1 MDNPQEAGVVT
12 EKKQHKS
19 TGFKLVLGGA
29 VLMGAGLATPIMVL
43 IKGAAELAG
52 IVVLIAG
59 LYRLWKGFIV
69 TERDVLRLC
78 DEQET
83 DSMHV
88 KPEDIIKEFGCT
100 RKDAE
105 VLVKSIRAGAYKDMS
120 EEQLIDSADLESEG
134 LDKLIDQHRDVV
146 GDLGNEEAPERE

>member
-1 MDNPQEAGVVT
+1 MSKLQEAGVVK

-19 TGFKLVLGGA
+19 VGFKLLLSGA
-29 VLMGAGLATPIMVL
+29 VLVGAGWTPPGLVL
-43 IKGAAELAG
+43 KVMAELAG
-52 IVVLIAG
+52 FVLVATS

-78 DEQET
+78 DERET
-83 DSMHV
+83 DSMHIS
-88 KPEDIIKEFGCT
+88 PEEIIKEFGCT

-120 EEQLIDSADLESEG
+120 SDELIESAELESEG
-134 LDKLIDQHRDVV
+134 LDRLIDQHKDVI
-146 GDLGNEEAPERE
+146 GDIAKGDEPERG